1 MNKDIILHVFSTV
14 TFRLFVIALF
24 ISVISILI
32 PREAQNGAGASIK
45 EHFLCEVDISSPLLE
60 KASASVSE
68 IQDIKAETN
77 SPPEAVEEDSSLFCF
92 GEECES
98 LFQPII
104 LEACN
109 RYQVDT
115 ALVKAVI
122 MAESSYNP
130 RAVSKKG
137 AKGLMQLMPETA
149 DSLGVNDIFDPEQN
163 INGGVKYLKQLL
175 DKYDGDVH
183 LALAAYNAG
192 SKKVRKYRGVP
203 PFKATRFYIKKIY
216 RYYGYYKKD
225 MMSKMDSA

>member
-1 MNKDIILHVFSTV
+1 MNKDVILHMFSTV
-14 TFRLFVIALF
+14 SFCLFVIAVF
-24 ISVISILI
+24 ISGTSICMHH
-32 PREAQNGAGASIK
+32 ETQNDAGASIK
-45 EHFLCEVDISSPLLE
+45 EPFPCKVGIPSPLPE
-60 KASASVSE
+60 KVSPSVFE
-68 IQDIKAETN
+68 IQDQKAATN
-77 SPPEAVEEDSSLFCF
+77 LPLEATEEDSSSFCR
-92 GEECES
+92 GEECEP

-104 LEACN
+104 HKACN
-109 RYQVDT
+109 RYKVDP

-149 DSLGVNDIFDPEQN
+149 DSLGVNDMFDPEQN

-203 PFKATRFYIKKIY
+203 PFKATRYYIKKIY

-225 MMSKMDSA
+225 MMSKTDSA